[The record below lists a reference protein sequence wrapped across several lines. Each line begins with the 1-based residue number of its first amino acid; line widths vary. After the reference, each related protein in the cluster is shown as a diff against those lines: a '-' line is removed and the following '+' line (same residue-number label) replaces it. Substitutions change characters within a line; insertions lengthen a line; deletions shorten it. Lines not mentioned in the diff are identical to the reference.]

1 MTKINQVYRCNVCG
15 NIIEVLHEGA
25 DSLVCCGQKMELLKE
40 NSTDGAVEKHVPVIE
55 KSGNKVTVKVGSLPH
70 PMLEEHYIEWIEV
83 IVDGKAL
90 RESLKPG
97 EKPEATFNIKA
108 DKISAR
114 AYCNLHGLWVSG

>member
-55 KSGNKVTVKVGSLPH
+55 KSGDKIVVKVGSSPH
-70 PMLEEHYIEWIEV
+70 PMLEEHFIEWIEV
-83 IVDGKAL
+83 LFDGRAL
-90 RESLKPG
+90 RQYLKPG
-97 EKPEATFNIKA
+97 DKPEAVFNIKS

-114 AYCNLHGLWVSG
+114 AYCNLHGLWVSE